1 MGRRKAEVNQKIFD
15 IIRKYNVSAS
25 DVSINTYTANIEKLI
40 RELNGDVNEP
50 DVSLFEDYDKVIDVL
65 DSQKLSLNTLKN
77 KLSSIITFLL
87 ANGSKKAIV
96 DKYSRKVDELGS
108 KIERENSKMS
118 WNDKEKDNI
127 VSIKVLQEYLDSMGK
142 KLPTNPNKYDEYNKY
157 MMYLSGMFQ
166 IHYPLRNEI
175 SDMKIFTKSEYDK
188 MKNADTDVN
197 YLLLSKNGAK
207 VILNKYKTKKTY
219 GQIDFDIEEPYLISA
234 FTKYYNSIKRN
245 IPDKYFNN
253 WILFKHNYEPMNR
266 NDYTKLMNKT
276 FESTGKKIS
285 TTLIRKMVVS
295 ELYPVEKMKK
305 LSSIM
310 GHSIKTA
317 VTDYAKD

>member
-1 MGRRKAEVNQKIFD
+1 
-15 IIRKYNVSAS
+15 
-25 DVSINTYTANIEKLI
+25 
-40 RELNGDVNEP
+40 
-50 DVSLFEDYDKVIDVL
+50 
-65 DSQKLSLNTLKN
+65 
-77 KLSSIITFLL
+77 
-87 ANGSKKAIV
+87 
-96 DKYSRKVDELGS
+96 
-108 KIERENSKMS
+108 
-118 WNDKEKDNI
+118 
-127 VSIKVLQEYLDSMGK
+127 MGK

-276 FESTGKKIS
+276 FEPTGKKIS